1 MAVHSKLPLN
11 KTETDQKLE
20 VSVQEEPGTPSSST
34 TLASSDPF
42 LWDAHIPPRETKA
55 ASPPADYSARQW
67 SSAKKTFVSL
77 VAVASFFVIA
87 LTTSV
92 YIAGIPEIRA
102 EFHIGSTLAIS
113 PVTLYAAGFIIG
125 PLLSSTLSEEFGRQ
139 WGSNALCFYI
149 WSSPRRWCNGL
160 KLSNAGVTIFAGVLN
175 GIWKMPEDRLTVPVF
190 LLYGLGGIAAQI
202 VGPITGESIV
212 EVGGWRWTF
221 WLIAVL
227 VSACFLATLWIGETY
242 EPEVRRKAL
251 GLSRR
256 GWRKFIDPAFLRP
269 FHML

>member
-77 VAVASFFVIA
+77 VAVASFFVMSSEDNGA
-87 LTTSV
+87 QMLSAFTSGLHPV
-92 YIAGIPEIRA
+92 VGATASNFR
-102 EFHIGSTLAIS
+102 TLAVS
-113 PVTLYAAGFIIG
+113 
-125 PLLSSTLSEEFGRQ
+125 R
-139 WGSNALCFYI
+139 ALCGLLG
-149 WSSPRRWCNGL
+149 SSP
-160 KLSNAGVTIFAGVLN
+160 VTIFAGVLN